1 MMEEKV
7 FLLNED
13 RSFACEYT
21 LVEAEQAADHG
32 LWTEDHPP
40 QPMWT
45 PRYVGGEVTLAGQ
58 VIGGVWEDEGAPTT
72 EEQAKQQFAAQQAHL
87 TSIIHRRLNQIAAE
101 RGYDSILSLCSYATS
116 SVPRFRAEG
125 QAGVDLRDQCWMIGY
140 QVLADVAQGLRDF
153 PSDEEALAMMPAMEW
168 PEVGLPAQS

>member
-1 MMEEKV
+1 MYGYELDSQGFFVGDIPTEGG
-7 FLLNED
+7 
-13 RSFACEYT
+13 
-21 LVEAEQAADHG
+21 VETAQH
-32 LWTEDHPP
+32 WTRDPVIQPANKP
-40 QPMWT
+40 Q
-45 PRYVGGEVTLAGQ
+45 YVGGHEVAGTGERTDGEWVDAEAVSAEELARQ
-58 VIGGVWEDEGAPTT
+58 LFNTQQLRLTAVI
-72 EEQAKQQFAAQQAHL
+72 Q
-87 TSIIHRRLNQIAAE
+87 RRLDEIAAE

-168 PEVGLPAQS
+168 PEVDLPAQS